1 MNDPVQV
8 VVAKDYDDLSR
19 RGAAII
25 VEHLRQNPS
34 ALLCA
39 ASGRS
44 PLGAYAE
51 LAKTCAQDRSL
62 FARVRVIKLDEWAP
76 LAPDDPASCEVYV
89 RTKVIERLGIPE
101 DRYLTLRGDAADPV
115 AECRVYSAALAAA
128 GPIDICVLGLGVN
141 GHLGMNEPADWLH
154 ESAHVAELAKESQGH
169 AMLADALTQPQY
181 GLTLGMGE
189 ILRSNMILLLVS
201 GEKKRDAMTR
211 FLSHQITT
219 EFPASFLWTH
229 RNTIIIADR
238 DACPEP

>member
-1 MNDPVQV
+1 MSDPVRV

-19 RGAAII
+19 RGAALV

-39 ASGRS
+39 ASGSS

-62 FARVRVIKLDEWAP
+62 FACLRVIKLDEWGP
-76 LAPDDPASCEVYV
+76 LEPDDPASCEVYV
-89 RTKVIERLGIPE
+89 RSKVIEPLGISE
-101 DRYLTLRGDAADPV
+101 DRYLTLRGDAADPDG
-115 AECRVYSAALAAA
+115 ECRAYSATLAAT

-141 GHLGMNEPADWLH
+141 GHLGMNEPAEWLH
-154 ESAHVAELAKESQGH
+154 DSAHVTKLAKESQSHG
-169 AMLADALTQPQY
+169 MLADARIQPTY
-181 GLTLGMGE
+181 GLTLGMGD

-201 GEKKRDAMTR
+201 GEKKREAMARLLTR
-211 FLSHQITT
+211 QITT

-238 DACPEP
+238 DACPER

>member
-1 MNDPVQV
+1 MSDPVQV

-19 RGAAII
+19 RGAALV
-25 VEHLRQNPS
+25 VEQLRQNPS

-39 ASGRS
+39 ASGSS

-62 FARVRVIKLDEWAP
+62 FACLRVIKLDEWGS
-76 LAPDDPASCEVYV
+76 LAPDDPASCEVYI
-89 RTKVIERLGIPE
+89 RTKVIEPLGISE
-101 DRYLTLRGDAADPV
+101 DRYLTLRGDAADPDG
-115 AECRVYSAALAAA
+115 ECRAYSATLAAT

-154 ESAHVAELAKESQGH
+154 ESAHLAELAKESQGH

-181 GLTLGMGE
+181 GLTLGMAD

-201 GEKKRDAMTR
+201 GEKKRDAMAR
-211 FLSHQITT
+211 LLSRRIATD
-219 EFPASFLWTH
+219 FPASFLWMH
-229 RNTIIIADR
+229 HNTVIIADR
-238 DACPEP
+238 EARPEP